1 MDNLK
6 KLKIGVVAGGISSE
20 RDISLKS
27 GGAVYESLIKNG
39 FSAKLIDIK
48 YKKQLKFIN
57 TYKII
62 VEPWVEGETDEE
74 QMES

>member
-48 YKKQLKFIN
+48 SQEHL
-57 TYKII
+57 
-62 VEPWVEGETDEE
+62 V
-74 QMES
+74 S